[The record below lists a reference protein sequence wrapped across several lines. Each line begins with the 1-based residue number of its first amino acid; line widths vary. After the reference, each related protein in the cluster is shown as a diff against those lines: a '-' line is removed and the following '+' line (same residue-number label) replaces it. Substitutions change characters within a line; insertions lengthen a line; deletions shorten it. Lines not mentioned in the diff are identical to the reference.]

1 MIIIALANYLENLH
15 IIPTDYLKTDPSCC
29 LPYNVRNSILALGN
43 VPQCE
48 SQSSKA
54 ITVTHPEELN
64 LHLNS

>member
-29 LPYNVRNSILALGN
+29 LLYNGN

-54 ITVTHPEELN
+54 ITVTHPEKLN
-64 LHLNS
+64 WHLNS